1 MTTQHATQLTSK
13 EKSDL
18 ILCHLYYTPQTTHD
32 LADMTG
38 LDRIEVAR
46 LIHSLKTPGYVVSQ
60 EVFDERNGE
69 TKVKHQL
76 TPVGKKVSPDPT
88 RFLAKHKPFAGLRHV
103 NGVAGKFDPSKPLK
117 GIRGRLYAA
126 CTREMTAHD
135 LSAAANVDLNTTFTQ
150 LSLMTKIGIMGVVDR
165 TVPGTGNRRRSL
177 YFRQMNCSVD
187 PNILDPEDAQPEP
200 PANRPPAQ
208 TLPVATASEP
218 TKAVTSTDTEAKR
231 MQALAEMPKP
241 TRDIGAIVDELLTT
255 YSWSEIMLEITI
267 RVQERIDELQKFQDS
282 ILNKAKEVA
291 KT

>member
-1 MTTQHATQLTSK
+1 MTMQHSIQLTSK

-18 ILCHLYYTPQTTHD
+18 ILCHLYYNPQTTHD

-60 EVFDERNGE
+60 EVFDQRNGE

-76 TPVGKKVSPDPT
+76 TPAGKKVSPDPT

-126 CTREMTAHD
+126 CTREMTAHE
-135 LSAAANVDLNTTFTQ
+135 LSAAANVDLNATFTQ

-165 TVPGTGNRRRSL
+165 TAPGAGNRRRSL

-187 PNILDPEDAQPEP
+187 PNILDPDDAPPELP
-200 PANRPPAQ
+200 PANHQPAQ
-208 TLPVATASEP
+208 TQPEAPSETPKATS
-218 TKAVTSTDTEAKR
+218 VITDTEAK
-231 MQALAEMPKP
+231 AEIPKP
-241 TRDIGAIVDELLTT
+241 TRDIRAVIDELLAT
-255 YSWSEIMLEITI
+255 YSWSEILLEITI